1 MITAEE
7 ARKKIA
13 KKNEEERKK
22 YEEAINKA
30 IDKGESECRIQASLS
45 KQDRSWLKSLGY
57 KVTPN
62 SSQHDGPETI
72 VSW

>member
-1 MITAEE
+1 MITASE
-7 ARKKIA
+7 ARKKIE

-22 YEEAINKA
+22 YEELINQAIAEGK
-30 IDKGESECRIQASLS
+30 SECPIPVSLS
-45 KQDRSWLKSLGY
+45 KSDRNWLKSLGY

-72 VSW
+72 VKW